1 MILDVL
7 LVLVF
12 ATMMVAALIYFRRDW
27 LDPLSVFTILNST
40 RFVLRPAVLLFGLDT
55 PHSAHLFRTDPADL
69 ARTTILIFMLG
80 YASYVLG
87 YALGRG
93 RLARSLASK
102 LPGYERRRVRVK
114 RLGWITL
121 AGIALSA
128 LTTLYYVAKLGGVAV
143 FMREAR
149 LGLFAG
155 VSFLQNLPE
164 LTAFFAALVL
174 HFAMRERR
182 GVAMAIALLVGSIV
196 ILFTMGERGGIVAA
210 FLFLAVLHHFC
221 VKPLGVRAFA
231 AYGVA
236 LALMI
241 SGLGIA
247 RKSISGGGDEETSLV
262 SALGEDEK
270 WSPVDVL
277 LHLNSNATDYFMI
290 IVQDYDVTNYH
301 YGDDFYR
308 GLIGVVP
315 RSIWPNKPE
324 RITVGQWF
332 TERYFPGKPSGRPIT
347 AVGGYYLNFGLVGVF
362 VGMLLSGFFGRIL
375 WNYLAGAAFHPWAV
389 VIYLAAL
396 FKITSWGMITTT
408 MPMAI
413 VLTFVPLWFVHALTT
428 ERRRAT
434 GAS

>member
-1 MILDVL
+1 MILDAL

-12 ATMMVAALIYFRRDW
+12 AATMVAALVYFRRDW
-27 LDPLSVFTILNST
+27 LDPLSIFTILNST
-40 RFVLRPAVLLFGLDT
+40 RFVLRPAVLLFGLDK
-55 PHSAHLFRTDPADL
+55 PHAAHLFRTDPSDL
-69 ARTTILIFMLG
+69 ARTTMLIFFFG
-80 YASYVLG
+80 YVSYVLG
-87 YALGRG
+87 YALGQG
-93 RLARSLASK
+93 RLARTLASK
-102 LPGYERRRVRVK
+102 LPGYEHRRVRVN

-121 AGIALSA
+121 AGISISA
-128 LTTLYYVAKLGGVAV
+128 LTTLYYVARLGGVST

-164 LTAFFAALVL
+164 LMAFFAALVL
-174 HFAMRERR
+174 HFALRERR
-182 GVAMAIALLVGSIV
+182 GVLLASALLVAAIV

-221 VKPLGVRAFA
+221 VRRLGVRAFA
-231 AYGVA
+231 VYGVA

-241 SGLGIA
+241 SGLGVA
-247 RKSISGGGDEETSLV
+247 RKSIAGSGDEDTSLV
-262 SALGEDEK
+262 AALEDEQ

-277 LHLNSNATDYFMI
+277 LHLNSNATDYFMV
-290 IVQDYDVTNYH
+290 IVQDYDVTSFH

-308 GLIGVVP
+308 GLIGVIP
-315 RSIWPNKPE
+315 RSVWPGKPE

-362 VGMLLSGFFGRIL
+362 VGMLLSGFFGRVL
-375 WNYLAGAAFHPWAV
+375 WNYLSGSGYHPWSV

-428 ERRRAT
+428 ERRRAA
-434 GAS
+434 GGS

>member
-1 MILDVL
+1 MILDL
-7 LVLVF
+7 ILVLAFV
-12 ATMMVAALIYFRRDW
+12 TMMVAALVYFRRDW

-55 PHSAHLFRTDPADL
+55 PHSAHLFRTEPSEI
-69 ARTTILIFMLG
+69 ARETMLIFMLG
-80 YASYVLG
+80 YAAYVAG

-93 RLARSLASK
+93 RLARLLGSK
-102 LPGYERRRVRVK
+102 LPGYEHRRVRVN

-121 AGIALSA
+121 AGLALSA
-128 LTTLYYVAKLGGVAV
+128 LTTVYYVGKLGGVSV

-164 LTAFFAALVL
+164 LMAFFSALIL
-174 HFAMRERR
+174 HFALRERR
-182 GVAMAIALLVGSIV
+182 GVLLAAALLFASIA

-221 VKPLGVRAFA
+221 VKRLRVRTFVF
-231 AYGVA
+231 YGVA

-241 SGLGIA
+241 SVLGIA
-247 RKSISGGGDEETSLV
+247 RKAISGGGDDEATSLV
-262 SALGEDEK
+262 SALGEDEQ

-290 IVQDYDVTNYH
+290 IVQDYDVTNFH

-308 GLIGVVP
+308 GIIGVVP

-347 AVGGYYLNFGLVGVF
+347 ALGAYYLNFGLVGVF
-362 VGMLLSGFFGRIL
+362 VGMLLSGFFGRVL
-375 WNYLAGAAFHPWAV
+375 WNYLAGSGFHPWSV

-408 MPMAI
+408 MPMAL

-434 GAS
+434 G